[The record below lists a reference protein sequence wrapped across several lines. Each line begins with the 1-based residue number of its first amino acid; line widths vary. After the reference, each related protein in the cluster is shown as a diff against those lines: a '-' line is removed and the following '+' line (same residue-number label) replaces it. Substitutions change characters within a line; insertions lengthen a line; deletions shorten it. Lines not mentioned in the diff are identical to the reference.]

1 MDFELDDFLSPEET
15 ELKETV
21 ETSVKQNTESNEGKD
36 KKKENPYE
44 SEAVISILKE
54 QEAEAN
60 ELEKAIL
67 AQSKRDAN
75 AVFGSGDEEQLDS
88 DEQEDSDENEV
99 ESVGDEGN
107 EDEEGEEEELRTI
120 DILKELGVFEIPD
133 EDLKKGIE
141 VDAAKIEE
149 YKENTKNKMF
159 KEMLEE
165 LKSSTDNPY
174 LQKKMEFLLYGKTLD
189 KDERDVSQYD
199 SVLDTMEYYDRVDLT
214 DLENAKKLVI
224 DAYAQDLDKNSALYQ
239 RQLKAITAEVNA
251 LSEDELTNEAA
262 SMKTLV
268 LKRLNEQRLVLE
280 QKERQKQELKATLE
294 LQKKKEAVQWHQS
307 FKEKLKDLSWD
318 NTVKDKVLDTV
329 YSTVKVGDKEMA
341 KWLYL
346 QKEVVKDPVFFAKYV
361 EFLSSVDLEKREF
374 TKSSKSDLTNQI
386 SKKVEDLMNKK
397 VKKVTSGKKV
407 RTTKQEQIEFEL

>member
-15 ELKETV
+15 ELKQVV
-21 ETSVKQNTESNEGKD
+21 ETSVKQNTEDNKGKEKD

-44 SEAVISILKE
+44 SEAVINILKE

-67 AQSKRDAN
+67 AQSKQDAN
-75 AVFGSGDEEQLDS
+75 AVFGSDGEVDEEQLDS
-88 DEQEDSDENEV
+88 DEQEDSNENEG
-99 ESVGDEGN
+99 ESVGDEG
-107 EDEEGEEEELRTI
+107 EEEEVRTI

-214 DLENAKKLVI
+214 DLDNAKKLVI

-251 LSEDELTNEAA
+251 LSEDELTSEAA
-262 SMKTLV
+262 SMKTHV

-307 FKEKLKDLSWD
+307 FKEKLKELSWD

-346 QKEVVKDPVFFAKYV
+346 QKEIVKDPVFFAKYV

-374 TKSSKSDLTNQI
+374 TKSSKSDLTNQL

-397 VKKVTSGKKV
+397 VKKVTSGKKL

>member
-15 ELKETV
+15 ELKEAV
-21 ETSVKQNTESNEGKD
+21 EISLSQGSVKEENEGK
-36 KKKENPYE
+36 E
-44 SEAVISILKE
+44 SKQGSEKQKTLNEEIISVLKE
-54 QEAEAN
+54 QEAEQD
-60 ELEKAIL
+60 ELMKTIL
-67 AQSKRDAN
+67 EQSRKDAN
-75 AVFGSGDEEQLDS
+75 AVLGTEEEVENE
-88 DEQEDSDENEV
+88 EQEDNEENEDNDEESSDEEEV
-99 ESVGDEGN
+99 
-107 EDEEGEEEELRTI
+107 RTI

-141 VDAAKIEE
+141 VDAVKIEE

-159 KEMLEE
+159 KDMVEE

-174 LQKKMEFLLYGKTLD
+174 LQKKIEFLLYGKTLD
-189 KDERDVSQYD
+189 KNENDVKQYD
-199 SVLDTMEYYDRVDLT
+199 SVLDTMEYYDRVDLS
-214 DLENAKKLVI
+214 DMEVAKKLVI
-224 DAYAQDLDKNSALYQ
+224 DAYAQDLDRNSVLYQ
-239 RQLKAITAEVNA
+239 KQLKAITAEVNA
-251 LSEDELTNEAA
+251 LNEDELTNEATT
-262 SMKTLV
+262 MKSLV

-294 LQKKKEAVQWHQS
+294 LQKKKEAVQWHQN
-307 FKEKLKDLSWD
+307 FKTKVQELSWD

-329 YSTVKVGDKEMA
+329 YNTVKVGDKEMA

-346 QKEVVKDPVFFAKYV
+346 QKEIVKDPVFFAKYV
-361 EFLSSVDLEKREF
+361 EFLSSVDLEKKEF
-374 TKSSKSDLTNQI
+374 TKSNKSDLTNQI